1 MAQRP
6 ERRTGSRQLLE
17 NPWIPVLAIHIRAL
31 RPTTSNYR
39 SNWFIMTFGN
49 VGFASPSNDDEMLLA
64 NELRAKMLSLRLE

>member
-1 MAQRP
+1 M
-6 ERRTGSRQLLE
+6 
-17 NPWIPVLAIHIRAL
+17 LAIHIRAL

-64 NELRAKMLSLRLE
+64 NELRAKTLSLRLE